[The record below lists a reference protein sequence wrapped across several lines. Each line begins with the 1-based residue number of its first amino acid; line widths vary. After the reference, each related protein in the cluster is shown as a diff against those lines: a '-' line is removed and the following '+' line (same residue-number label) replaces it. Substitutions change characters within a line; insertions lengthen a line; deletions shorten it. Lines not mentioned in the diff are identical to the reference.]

1 MQMTYEE
8 LYSMTPSAFWNK
20 VDGFYIHQENL
31 ERKEWIRTR
40 WQTCLLINI
49 HLPKGKQI
57 GLEKL
62 IKFDWEKKNPK
73 ELKSYQDTLLEYEKL
88 EKKKKIK

>member
-1 MQMTYEE
+1 MDYEE

-20 VDGFYIHQENL
+20 VDGFYVHHENL

-57 GLEKL
+57 SLTKL
-62 IKFDWEKKNPK
+62 VKFDWEKTSESNI
-73 ELKSYQDTLLEYEKL
+73 KSLEDTLLEYEKS
-88 EKKKKIK
+88 KKRKNLK